1 MLDLL
6 EHYIYDSLPREDFAT
21 SPGLRRKVGPEGELT
36 QTMELSGQIL
46 GLSAAGGYC
55 ALLTGS
61 ELAIYTRELA
71 PYATL
76 TTTQGARLVS
86 LSPNGSAL
94 LANDEQAWLYIPD

>member
-1 MLDLL
+1 MVKRCHEGFALL
-6 EHYIYDSLPREDFAT
+6 LTGRYQAGGAT
-21 SPGLRRKVGPEGELT
+21 QALIVGPEGELA